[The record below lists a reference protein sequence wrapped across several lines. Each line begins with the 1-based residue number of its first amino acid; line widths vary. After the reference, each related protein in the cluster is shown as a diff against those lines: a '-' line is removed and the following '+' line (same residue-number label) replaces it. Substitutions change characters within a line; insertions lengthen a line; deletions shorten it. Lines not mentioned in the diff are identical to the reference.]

1 MANNN
6 YDIDILDIIK
16 RTIINYIE
24 QLVFFVFEFNLQI
37 MKLLSSYIRIAST
50 FDKCLPQVKE

>member
-6 YDIDILDIIK
+6 YDIDILDNIK
-16 RTIINYIE
+16 RSINYIE

>member
-16 RTIINYIE
+16 RTVTKYKLYRATTFFRIRIE
-24 QLVFFVFEFNLQI
+24 SSDHEAFEFI
-37 MKLLSSYIRIAST
+37 
-50 FDKCLPQVKE
+50 